1 MDDEHAVSGRT
12 TGVGDAEGDL
22 RRHNCCGSR
31 GFRGEGGGESRTR
44 VSSSEMLLA
53 RRPKPLGGRMSGEG
67 GDGERL
73 GERGHGTL
81 EMCLTALLEKVP
93 LLRKW
98 NLEARED
105 TRWRMETDTEDWE
118 VEEIVDGECLR
129 LGAGS
134 LTTFGESVDLRM
146 KDGMGMTVLYVHRE
160 RGRSD
165 SKERKRSE
173 ERRPPV
179 A

>member
-1 MDDEHAVSGRT
+1 
-12 TGVGDAEGDL
+12 
-22 RRHNCCGSR
+22 
-31 GFRGEGGGESRTR
+31 
-44 VSSSEMLLA
+44 
-53 RRPKPLGGRMSGEG
+53 MSGEG

-73 GERGHGTL
+73 GERGQGTL
-81 EMCLTALLEKVP
+81 EMCSMALLEKVP

-105 TRWRMETDTEDWE
+105 TRRRMETDMEDWE

-134 LTTFGESVDLRM
+134 LTRFGESADLRM
-146 KDGMGMTVLYVHRE
+146 KDDMGITVLYVGRE

-165 SKERKRSE
+165 SKEREMR
-173 ERRPPV
+173 RRPSGHQSRRETRQK
-179 A
+179 AL

>member
-1 MDDEHAVSGRT
+1 MDEEQAVSGRT
-12 TGVGDAEGDL
+12 ACVGDAGGDL
-22 RRHNCCGSR
+22 RHLCCRNR
-31 GFRGEGGGESRTR
+31 GYPGEGGGESRTR
-44 VSSSEMLLA
+44 VSSSEILLA

-73 GERGHGTL
+73 GERGQGTL
-81 EMCLTALLEKVP
+81 EMCSMALLEEKVP

-105 TRWRMETDTEDWE
+105 TRWRMERDTEDWE

-134 LTTFGESVDLRM
+134 LTTFGESADLRM
-146 KDGMGMTVLYVHRE
+146 KEGMGMTVLYVLG
-160 RGRSD
+160 RGEGVTAK
-165 SKERKRSE
+165 KEK
-173 ERRPPV
+173 
-179 A
+179 